1 MVKKY
6 PIEQSALYKCR
17 SLRRLNALL
26 FLDTD
31 SKQIADIKKYY
42 SFEINKKDGIAKRKI
57 TAPTKKLKTV
67 QKRVLYLLQRIERP
81 NWLISGE
88 KGRSYIDNGKAHIYS
103 NYFLAMDI
111 KSFYDNCNREYVFR
125 FFKDYLQV
133 SGDIAG
139 ILTDI
144 VTYDNGIPTG
154 CPTSQLI
161 AYYAYGKMFREISEI
176 AQKYECIF
184 TLYVDDM
191 TFSSQEHFDV
201 NSMKKEIDC
210 TLRKYGHK
218 PKYSKMKYYSHGK
231 DVLITGTVVNR
242 NHELKIPNKLQK
254 KIYDGFQNVKDVDIK
269 EMDCDKKK
277 EIASLRGK
285 LQAAKSI
292 ECNKFSDINKIVGNI
307 EKQ

>member
-26 FLDTD
+26 FLDID

-42 SFEINKKDGIAKRKI
+42 CFEINKKDGIAKRKI

-88 KGRSYIDNGKAHIYS
+88 KGKSYIDNGKAHIYS
-103 NYFLAMDI
+103 NYFLAIDI

-139 ILTDI
+139 ILTDV

-176 AQKYECIF
+176 AQKYDCIF

-218 PKYSKMKYYSHGK
+218 PKYSKMKYYSRGK

-269 EMDCDKKK
+269 EMDCNKKK

-292 ECNKFSDINKIVGNI
+292 ECNKFSDINIIVGNI